1 MDKEQM
7 LDYFL
12 NYLKYEKN
20 TSIHTLKN
28 YERNLLEIKLFF
40 EKSHFVSWR
49 DVDVH
54 KVRQFAS
61 YLKRKGLKS
70 TSISTKLSSLRSFLN
85 FLVHEGLLEVNP
97 AMSLNSPRK
106 DKLLPKNIEVDEI
119 NKLLA
124 FESDDPLSIRDK
136 AIMELMYGSGLRLS
150 EVVALNLSDLNCKN
164 HEIKVIG
171 KGDKER
177 LLPFQGQSLKAMT
190 EWLKYRDDF
199 VNNLSDDAVFLSK
212 QGKRISHRSIQKRLS
227 EWGKK
232 QSLSSHLNPHKLRHS
247 FATHLL
253 ESSRNLRAVQEL
265 LGHANLST
273 TQVYTHLDF
282 QHLASVYDQ
291 AHPRAKKS
299 NKNE

>member
-20 TSIHTLKN
+20 NSIHTLKN

-164 HEIKVIG
+164 LEIKVIG
-171 KGDKER
+171 I
-177 LLPFQGQSLKAMT
+177 FS
-190 EWLKYRDDF
+190 
-199 VNNLSDDAVFLSK
+199 
-212 QGKRISHRSIQKRLS
+212 
-227 EWGKK
+227 
-232 QSLSSHLNPHKLRHS
+232 
-247 FATHLL
+247 
-253 ESSRNLRAVQEL
+253 
-265 LGHANLST
+265 
-273 TQVYTHLDF
+273 
-282 QHLASVYDQ
+282 
-291 AHPRAKKS
+291 
-299 NKNE
+299 

>member
-1 MDKEQM
+1 MNKNQM
-7 LDYFL
+7 LESFL

-40 EKSHFVSWR
+40 EKNGFDSWR

-97 AMSLNSPRK
+97 AISLNSPRK

-150 EVVALNLSDLNCKN
+150 EVVNLNLSDLNCKN

-190 EWLKYRDDF
+190 QWLKYRDDF

-232 QSLSSHLNPHKLRHS
+232 QSISSHLNPHKLRHS

-299 NKNE
+299 NKK

>member
-1 MDKEQM
+1 M

-40 EKSHFVSWR
+40 EKNHFDSWH

-85 FLVHEGLLEVNP
+85 YLVHEGFLEVNP
-97 AMSLNSPRK
+97 AISLNSPRK

-150 EVVALNLSDLNCKN
+150 EVVALNRSDLNCKN

-299 NKNE
+299 NKK